1 MHRVNPV
8 VCCVLWIMSHYLAN
22 ACDGQSGHVVN
33 GGARTS
39 RDAAD
44 AAHA

>member
-8 VCCVLWIMSHYLAN
+8 VCCVLWVMCHYLAN

-39 RDAAD
+39 RGAAD